1 MLDER
6 DDLLQGLVL
15 VRNLPRTSSLVSFSE
30 DETSYFL
37 LRSHNLYSLRKHKLN
52 GDRDLD
58 TDTDMSI
65 DMNMNMS
72 IFTYVYFNMYMNR
85 YMDINCKSL
94 LMW

>member
-15 VRNLPRTSSLVSFSE
+15 VPNLPRTSSLVSFSE
-30 DETSYFL
+30 DEMSYFL
-37 LRSHNLYSLRKHKLN
+37 LRSHNLYSLRKHKLDR
-52 GDRDLD
+52 DRDLD
-58 TDTDMSI
+58 PDTDTSMS
-65 DMNMNMS
+65 MNMNMV
-72 IFTYVYFNMYMNR
+72 TYVYFNMYMNR